1 MRGWF
6 SVTKKMLIFMHDK
19 LLAYHTTAKTIIKNR
34 PHRHARSQ
42 KACFFFSRL
51 GKKGDVSRAYVFS
64 VCSSYSPYV
73 PTV

>member
-19 LLAYHTTAKTIIKNR
+19 LLAYHTTAKTMKNR